1 LNLFVPKVLQMT
13 VQPNESPEKDG
24 IYASRFNAV
33 ARSAAA
39 PQHVMVLDTTL
50 RDGEQTPG
58 IALGVEDKVRIA
70 ETLSELGVD
79 VIEAGFPMTSEGERD
94 AVRRIAA
101 LKLKPQICALARSTV
116 ADVDAALSC
125 DIGYVHIFIA
135 TSDIHLKHKLK
146 MTRDQVKEKAVET
159 IQYAKA
165 HGLTVEFSCEDAT
178 RTELPFLKEMHL
190 AVQQAGVDKIN
201 LPDTVGVISPPAMEY
216 LVKELMT
223 VTKVPLSVHC
233 HDDFGLA
240 VANSL
245 AAVSQG
251 ARQVHVC
258 VNGLGERSGNAAL
271 EEVILGL
278 MAFYGIRTNVDTK
291 KIAFTSKTVSRITGF
306 PIPDNKAIVGKNAFA
321 HESGIHVHGVLREP
335 STYEAFRPELVGVQ
349 RSIVVGKH
357 TGTHS
362 VKQKLKEYGVEL
374 PEEQLASVVEMVKK
388 LAESGKSVDDAE
400 LVALASHIAGTAE
413 SRRIK
418 LKEFAVFTGVNITPT
433 AVVALDLDGIVRRGS
448 EIGIGP
454 VDAAVNA
461 LKAVLDDKVSLTE
474 YRLSAITG
482 GSDALCEV
490 SVKMQLNGDGKI
502 VSVGKSVGPDIV
514 NTSVDATVE
523 AIDRLYARKRLVKG
537 S

>member
-1 LNLFVPKVLQMT
+1 MT
-13 VQPNESPEKDG
+13 VPPNESSENPD
-24 IYASRFNAV
+24 IFASRFNAV
-33 ARSAAA
+33 TRSVAA
-39 PQHVMVLDTTL
+39 PAQVMIFDTTL

-58 IALGVEDKVRIA
+58 IALGVDDKVRIA
-70 ETLSELGVD
+70 EVLADLGVD
-79 VIEAGFPMTSEGERD
+79 VIEAGFPMSSEGERD
-94 AVRRIAA
+94 AVRRIVS
-101 LKLKPQICALARSTV
+101 LGLRSRICALARSTR
-116 ADVDAALSC
+116 ADVDAVLSC
-125 DIGYVHIFIA
+125 DVGYVHTFIA
-135 TSDIHLKHKLK
+135 TSDIHMQYKLK
-146 MTRDQVKEKAVET
+146 MTRAQVKEKAVDT
-159 IQYAKA
+159 IEYAKA
-165 HGLTVEFSCEDAT
+165 HGLIVEFSCEDAT
-178 RTELPFLKEMHL
+178 RTELSFLKEVHQ
-190 AVQQAGVDKIN
+190 AVQDAGVDKIN

-216 LVKELMT
+216 LVKELME

-245 AAVSQG
+245 AAVGQG

-271 EEVILGL
+271 EEVVLGL
-278 MAFYGIRTNVDTK
+278 MAFYGIRTSIDTR
-291 KIAFTSKTVSRITGF
+291 KIGFTAKTVSRITGF

-335 STYEAFRPELVGVQ
+335 STYEAFRPELVGMQ

-362 VKQKLKEYGVEL
+362 VRQKLKEYGVEL
-374 PEEQLASVVEMVKK
+374 LDDQLADVVERVKH

-400 LVALASHIAGTAE
+400 LVALASHVVGMDTQG
-413 SRRIK
+413 RKIK
-418 LKEFAVFTGVNITPT
+418 LREFAVFTGVNITPT
-433 AVVALDLDGIVRRGS
+433 AVVALELDGKVRRGS

-461 LKAVLDDKVSLTE
+461 LKSVLDDKVSLME

-490 SVKMQLNGDGKI
+490 SVKMQLDGDGKI

-523 AIDRLYARKRLVKG
+523 AIDRLYARKRPVKG